1 MVHTFCPLSYTS
13 QGIFLPIV
21 GLFGL
26 FHVLFVSALG
36 AYRLVPIGTK
46 LLSQGP
52 TNFSESFWF
61 LVSRSGPTLWE
72 FTLFFIVPCLF
83 LRYPYLHLRQVVP
96 MSFHRADVFNFHYPH
111 T

>member
-46 LLSQGP
+46 LYLKVPLTSLRVSGSWFPGPAQLSG
-52 TNFSESFWF
+52 SSLCSLLF
-61 LVSRSGPTLWE
+61 LVSSCATL
-72 FTLFFIVPCLF
+72 TFI
-83 LRYPYLHLRQVVP
+83 
-96 MSFHRADVFNFHYPH
+96 
-111 T
+111 